1 MAVAYQLLIKLA
13 AEIRD
18 YKAGLREAV
27 ATTKDASKEM
37 ADATDQVGTAQ
48 GRLGAGLSNQARQ
61 LVTNAAAYTTSSVAA
76 AALGITLVALA
87 AGAAGVAYAQV
98 KGYQENQAYSTA
110 ITLTGNAAGVTTGK
124 LQLMAQRLDDVVGT
138 QAKAAAGLVEFVKAG
153 AGGAENLERITRAA
167 LEWESVTGTS
177 VAKVAEQFAKLR
189 DRPLQASLELNQSM
203 NYLTVST
210 YEQIRALEEQG
221 KTTEAAT
228 LAQNTFADALESRKA
243 EIHTNLGT
251 IEKLWQGIGKA
262 ISFAVD
268 KALDIGRVD
277 GTDVQL
283 ATARK
288 AADALEAQIASR
300 RQRGLATGDIDPQ
313 LAAKQQLVESL
324 KEQVKLEG
332 RSAEFRANEA
342 DQVKARAEYDKLTA
356 KLLTD
361 QEKTQREIQVQR
373 EKGVAAGLTER
384 QINDDI
390 DKLLASK
397 AKKNKDSV
405 SSYLTIRDE
414 LTKTAA
420 LTAVELEQGR
430 ALTESEKFRVGIVE
444 KINSEK
450 SKLTESEKQSLLVLL
465 QQVEA
470 DQKRRDSQRQAIAL
484 DQQLYALS
492 VKQEEEIALARVA
505 ADQHVYAIQRQ
516 ITEYA
521 RGIDEAIELTRFEL
535 SLGGLSE
542 RQRAVALEQYRIER
556 ELKLQ
561 IRAIDENKGL
571 DQAGRDAQILKAKAA
586 AELASAGA
594 VDKVVLD
601 EWKRTSGLIESSL
614 TDALLRGFES
624 GKGFVQ
630 NLVDTIK
637 NLFNT
642 LVLRPIVSAV
652 VQPIAGS
659 ITNALGVTG
668 GGGGGAAGLAQN
680 ASTLNTVYNIGAQYL
695 TGSAVGASA
704 ASLGYANLVGAVGGD
719 ALGALI
725 AANGGYA
732 GVAAAGGAAAG
743 GAAAGGAA
751 AGGAAAGLSATGY
764 GAIVVAV
771 LAALGAFRSKK
782 VVGYGIA
789 GELGGEVNDY
799 TLTRRGGSLVSG
811 PDYSVQDRGLA
822 DNNQALQDAYSAI
835 RSNVAGL
842 AEQLGIGSA
851 AIKTFTTRLGNELI
865 HPDTGG
871 YGIKLEGLSQEQVVA
886 KIEEALLSANE
897 ELAKFAL
904 GTTEY
909 TRQNETA
916 VQTLSRLTGAL
927 QTVNGVFGQLGITL
941 ADASL
946 AGADAASKFIDSFGG
961 ADQFA
966 QVASSYYQ
974 NFYTEAERTANTV
987 EGLRQRFFEL
997 GTAGA
1002 TTREGFRA
1010 LVEETVRLN
1019 GATSPVV
1026 AELLKLESTFAS
1038 VVPAASSA
1046 AEAIAEAARTF
1057 GLINTNGGLR
1067 AATEAEATAAADRR
1081 DVLAGRRA
1089 AEERELL
1096 AAQEQATLATEAA
1109 ASAQQAAATAAN
1121 EAASARTQAEQ
1132 TLRQSYENEIR
1143 ALDEIINARAAAVQ
1157 ALESAYNTERGVLEQ
1172 RIGQF
1177 DGFAKSLRDFI
1188 AGLSATLEI
1197 PPQTTERLRAQFQ
1210 STLNAA
1216 LGGDASAIAALPTVG
1231 NSYIG
1236 ALGQS
1241 AQTELELRR
1250 GIAEIAISTQGAVE
1264 FAEAQKS
1271 TAELQLDSLNQ
1282 QVQGLLE
1289 VNASVQTVGEAIAAL
1304 QLASDAAVQA
1314 EAQKAILNA
1323 QVSSL
1328 ITVNESVL
1336 SVRDAIVALE
1346 STQKQIAGIEPDSG
1360 PGNTSGRSFDTSIFG
1375 DGGAALTEEQLRA
1388 AFLRGYKT
1396 FDEQYT
1402 SQAVLART
1410 QNFAI
1415 TNGQQGQLEF
1425 QSLTP
1430 EGYTGTKT
1438 FVDNSDVARLIANS
1452 GLLVDR
1458 ETLNAELLALA
1469 EQLSAAG
1476 VDIRPGQI
1484 FSGSNIGVDLRDLA
1498 AGGFGGDNFTLD
1510 LNAAL
1515 KGPSGYGILQD
1526 FQQIARDFGIAGA
1539 NSELIDSYRDLNYLQ
1554 EGLGDGPGGT
1564 SPITTDELARYRI
1577 PGFATGG
1584 EHKGGWRMVGEGGP
1598 ELEYTPPSRIFSNS
1612 QSNALLSFPFL
1623 SGSNPTGPRTSQ
1635 ANSSEFNAMK
1645 AELAQVRQLLSRLV
1659 AVSETNLPSLADH
1672 TAATAMVLRRT
1683 TRNGNALVTTTEPP

>member
-76 AALGITLVALA
+76 AALGVTLVALA

-124 LQLMAQRLDDVVGT
+124 LQLMAQGLDDVVGT

-167 LEWESVTGTS
+167 LEWESVTGTA

-324 KEQVKLEG
+324 KEQVKLES

-342 DQVKARAEYDKLTA
+342 EQLDARKEYYKLTG

-361 QEKTQREIQVQR
+361 QQKTEREIEAIR
-373 EKGVAAGLTER
+373 KNGLDGLIDEE
-384 QINDDI
+384 QIQKDI

-414 LTKTAA
+414 LAKTAA

-430 ALTESEKFRVGIVE
+430 ALTEAEKFRVGIVE

-465 QQVEA
+465 QQVEV

-521 RGIDEAIELTRFEL
+521 RGIEEAIELTRFEL

-571 DQAGRDAQILKAKAA
+571 DQSGRDAQILKAKAA

-704 ASLGYANLVGAVGGD
+704 ASLGYANIVGAVGGD

-732 GVAAAGGAAAG
+732 GVAVGSAAGAGAAAG

-751 AGGAAAGLSATGY
+751 AGTGSLYASAAAAGPY
-764 GAIVVAV
+764 VVAALAV
-771 LAALGAFRSKK
+771 LNALGVFRSKK
-782 VVGYGIA
+782 IVDGGLQ
-789 GELGGEVNDY
+789 GELGGQVNDY
-799 TLTRRGGSLVSG
+799 ALQRKGGTLFSG
-811 PDYSVQDRGLA
+811 PSYRVLDQGASAQ
-822 DNNQALQDAYSAI
+822 NQALQDSYSAI
-835 RSNVAGL
+835 RDTVAGM
-842 AEQLGIGSA
+842 AEQLGLGND
-851 AIKTFTTRLGNELI
+851 AIKAFTVQLGSDLI

-871 YGIKLEGLSQEQVVA
+871 FGIKTQGLSQEEIIA
-886 KIEEALLSANE
+886 KIEAALLSANDQ
-897 ELAKFAL
+897 LAQFAL
-904 GTTEY
+904 GTQEY
-909 TRQNETA
+909 TRESESA
-916 VQTLSRLTGAL
+916 SQTLARLVGAL
-927 QTVNGVFGQLGITL
+927 NTVNGVFSRLGL
-941 ADASL
+941 SL
-946 AGADAASKFIDSFGG
+946 IDVSKSAPDAAQKFIDLFGG
-961 ADQFA
+961 AEQFN

-987 EGLRQRFFEL
+987 EALRQRFFEL

-1132 TLRQSYENEIR
+1132 ALRQSYENEIR

-1157 ALESAYNTERGVLEQ
+1157 ALESAYNSERGVLEQ
-1172 RIGQF
+1172 RLGQF
-1177 DGFAKSLRDFI
+1177 DGFAKSLNEFVAD
-1188 AGLSATLEI
+1188 LSGKLQI
-1197 PPQTTERLRAQFQ
+1197 PQQTTQRLRAQFQ
-1210 STLNAA
+1210 ATLKDA
-1216 LGGDASAIAALPTVG
+1216 LGGDLSAISALPALG
-1231 NSYIG
+1231 NNYAES
-1236 ALGQS
+1236 LGQS

-1250 GIAEIAISTQGAVE
+1250 GIAQIAIGTQGVVDY
-1264 FAEAQKS
+1264 AEAQK
-1271 TAELQLDSLNQ
+1271 TTTELQLDSLNQ
-1282 QVQGLLE
+1282 QVDGLFQ
-1289 VNASVQTVGEAIAAL
+1289 VNASVLTVSEAIAAL
-1304 QLASDAAVQA
+1304 QQASDAAVQA
-1314 EAQKAILNA
+1314 ETQKAILTA

-1336 SVRDAIVALE
+1336 SVRDAVLALDN
-1346 STQKQIAGIEPDSG
+1346 TQKQIFGVSGAAANTGQASGIARTKGGVSYTEQIAFAEDTPE
-1360 PGNTSGRSFDTSIFG
+1360 NTIFG
-1375 DGGAALTEEQLRA
+1375 TAFQLGRLERLAAQAPDRA
-1388 AFLRGYKT
+1388 
-1396 FDEQYT
+1396 D
-1402 SQAVLART
+1402 
-1410 QNFAI
+1410 
-1415 TNGQQGQLEF
+1415 
-1425 QSLTP
+1425 
-1430 EGYTGTKT
+1430 
-1438 FVDNSDVARLIANS
+1438 
-1452 GLLVDR
+1452 
-1458 ETLNAELLALA
+1458 LA
-1469 EQLSAAG
+1469 EQVANLRLTAEASLAFYPELVRVFELTAAAQRNATAQS
-1476 VDIRPGQI
+1476 I
-1484 FSGSNIGVDLRDLA
+1484 LA
-1498 AGGFGGDNFTLD
+1498 ANPVAEYDP
-1510 LNAAL
+1510 AL
-1515 KGPSGYGILQD
+1515 RSFYGSQYGI
-1526 FQQIARDFGIAGA
+1526 
-1539 NSELIDSYRDLNYLQ
+1539 N
-1554 EGLGDGPGGT
+1554 LG
-1564 SPITTDELARYRI
+1564 PIGSI

-1584 EHKGGWRMVGEGGP
+1584 LHEGGWRMVGEGGP

-1635 ANSSEFNAMK
+1635 ANSPEFNAMK